1 VYVAVEDDAG
11 EDGRPHKYGYDNNLV
26 AHKRAVQVTT
36 ADGTAPL
43 FTGNPCN
50 SSQAVVGFTLNPEP

>member
-1 VYVAVEDDAG
+1 
-11 EDGRPHKYGYDNNLV
+11 
-26 AHKRAVQVTT
+26 VTT